1 MRLATYFLF
10 AACLE
15 AQPALP
21 LERVLQQRR
30 TANTFE
36 ARDLRNFRQALS
48 SSRPQL
54 ERGSSQIVWDDAIGY
69 LGGFEAGATSPDH
82 RLELANTYRDL
93 GDRLGGPYGRN
104 LGQSA
109 AAVRCYQRAMF
120 LLGGAGP
127 FVGQSQAASFGGG
140 FGSRRNPRGF
150 DQSLESLAMRLTL
163 LNAPFLLGGGG
174 LFSDPNPAPPPRPPV
189 SFQPSPPL
197 AGLPVPPRG
206 TSPEGVELVE
216 QFANVSARGQ
226 ALLSSVDDLRQS
238 LAARGLT
245 IHGDIASSL
254 SRLRLYLELAATSLE
269 QESWANA
276 RRQLEK
282 AQYEAGKL
290 ARHLGQ

>member
-1 MRLATYFLF
+1 MRLATFLLF

-15 AQPALP
+15 AQPGLP

-54 ERGSSQIVWDDAIGY
+54 ERGSSHIVWDDAIGY
-69 LGGFEAGATSPDH
+69 LGGFEAGATNPDH

-93 GDRLGGPYGRN
+93 GDMLGGPYGRN

-120 LLGGAGP
+120 LLGGAAP
-127 FVGQSQAASFGGG
+127 VAQSAAFGGG
-140 FGSRRNPRGF
+140 FGSRRSARGF

-174 LFSDPNPAPPPRPPV
+174 LFGDPNPAPPPRPPV
-189 SFQPSPPL
+189 AFQASPPL

-216 QFANVSARGQ
+216 QFANVSGRGQ

-254 SRLRLYLELAATSLE
+254 SRFRLYLELAATSLE
-269 QESWANA
+269 QESWPNA

-282 AQYEAGKL
+282 ANYEAGKL